1 MVTARILK
9 IPFQP
14 KAIHGIYG
22 INYYFHKKDT
32 VPQRLQFEA
41 TVEYCGQYMDEYSI
55 YHISKKEFVVNR
67 NESDEYLYDIAKK
80 CADIIFPVTVL
91 LDENTHPV
99 LIRTDDIVRR
109 WSEKRPELDRYY
121 KGETAKY
128 YLNKVEEAVNEPV
141 KMTQLI
147 SNDLFFSQLFAF
159 QYHNEANMIEF
170 ENEIML
176 IPFSIPLQFSSVQ
189 EIDMSSFSNSEYDTI
204 QVLHKG
210 KTKNPYKYGDFYG
223 ASKINASQYNATLS
237 AKYCICYSLGKERYD
252 VEAIE
257 GEFVIS
263 KEKDD
268 LNFIKIEAYKL
279 DERVLEYGFDEEFE
293 KKEREQKRIDNSLVN
308 KLKRYFKT

>member
-22 INYYFHKKDT
+22 VNYYFHKKDT

-55 YHISKKEFVVNR
+55 YRISKKEFVVNR

-91 LDENTHPV
+91 LDENAYPV

-109 WSEKRPELDRYY
+109 WSEKRTELDRYY
-121 KGETAKY
+121 RGETAKY
-128 YLNKVEEAVNEPV
+128 YLNKVEEAVNDPV

-147 SNDLFFSQLFAF
+147 SNDLFLSQLFAF

-176 IPFSIPLQFSSVQ
+176 IPFSIPLHFSSMQ

-204 QVLHKG
+204 QILHKG
-210 KTKNPYKYGDFYG
+210 RTKNPYKYGDFYSS
-223 ASKINASQYNATLS
+223 SKINASQYNATLS